1 MKLKHFTHSLLR
13 ILQEVFV
20 DGRCVV
26 EVTLKVIVI
35 NISLH
40 DNNHWDCA
48 LANYAENQFVSKFV
62 VTKCVSLKRVTLGLL
77 LFTQFE
83 TIVKE
88 FLEFKFQLFAKLFG
102 VGLVSNNS
110 LALNFSFILPTLTT
124 SVSSTLFK
132 A

>member
-77 LFTQFE
+77 LFAQFE
-83 TIVKE
+83 TIVKK
-88 FLEFKFQLFAKLFG
+88 FLEFK
-102 VGLVSNNS
+102 S
-110 LALNFSFILPTLTT
+110 
-124 SVSSTLFK
+124 
-132 A
+132 